1 MPGIVGECGDPT
13 PPAGRTRT
21 ADLPNGDPDRYP
33 GRISCSP
40 EDLVGEEGFEPS
52 RPFGHTDLNRA
63 RLPFRHPPWATRR
76 LARPR
81 ALLRPGYDRVPF
93 RHPPWATR
101 RLARPRALLRPG
113 YDRGQATRREVARWE
128 FCSASSVGSRAWSR
142 VPSLAPSGLNC
153 SPSKWPARFS
163 VKWTTGPPSWLRR
176 SEEHTSELQSL

>member
-81 ALLRPGYDRVPF
+81 ALLRPGYDR
-93 RHPPWATR
+93 
-101 RLARPRALLRPG
+101 
-113 YDRGQATRREVARWE
+113 GQATRREVARWE

-142 VPSLAPSGLNC
+142 GPSLAPSD
-153 SPSKWPARFS
+153 RES
-163 VKWTTGPPSWLRR
+163 VV
-176 SEEHTSELQSL
+176 